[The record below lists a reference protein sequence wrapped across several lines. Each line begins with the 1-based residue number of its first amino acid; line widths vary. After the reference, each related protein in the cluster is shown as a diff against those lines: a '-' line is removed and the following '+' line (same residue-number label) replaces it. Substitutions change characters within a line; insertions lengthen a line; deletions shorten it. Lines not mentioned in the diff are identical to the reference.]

1 MTTAE
6 PCGVTHDT
14 ARRACAGPQDD
25 PGDAIATMT
34 GTDDRDDGGDAAPP
48 VAPPT
53 PSGALLDV
61 TDVGV
66 RFGGVVALDGLS
78 FTIREEAICALIGPN
93 GAGKTTLFNVISRLY
108 DATSGHVTFA
118 GRDLLRVPAHG
129 IARAGIARTFQNVAL
144 FHGLSVLDNVRVGAH
159 TEGRT
164 GFALGLLGVGRREN
178 RRMAADAMEI
188 LERLGLAHLAN
199 LPAAGLPFGTLKRI
213 ELARAL
219 ASKPKLL
226 MLDEPANGLTHGEV
240 DELAET
246 IRTLR
251 DDLDL
256 TVLLVEHHMA
266 MVMAISDHIVV
277 LDFGRK
283 IAEGPP
289 ETVRNDPKVIEA
301 YLGTPA

>member
-1 MTTAE
+1 
-6 PCGVTHDT
+6 
-14 ARRACAGPQDD
+14 
-25 PGDAIATMT
+25 MT
-34 GTDDRDDGGDAAPP
+34 GTEDTGSPADVQPGAGGP
-48 VAPPT
+48 
-53 PSGALLDV
+53 LLVVD
-61 TDVGV
+61 DVGV

-78 FTIREEAICALIGPN
+78 FTINAEAICALIGPN

-108 DATSGHVTFA
+108 DATTGHVSFA
-118 GRDLLRVPAHG
+118 GRDLLKVPPHG

-144 FHGLSVLDNVRVGAH
+144 FPGLSVLDNVRVGAH

-164 GFALGLLGVGRREN
+164 GFLLGLLGVGRVEN
-178 RRMAADAMEI
+178 KRMAAEAMEI
-188 LERLGLAHLAN
+188 LERLDLAHLAHR
-199 LPAAGLPFGTLKRI
+199 PAAGLPFGTLKRI

-219 ASKPKLL
+219 ASRPKLL

-240 DELAET
+240 DELAAT
-246 IRTLR
+246 IRQLR

-289 ETVRNDPKVIEA
+289 EVVQSDPKVIEA
-301 YLGTPA
+301 YLGTPQEAS